1 MAVTKTTQNALR
13 ASLKH
18 EDAAL
23 AERLPEVAAMT
34 PAPEAPTPD
43 APTPVKPAARAAK
56 PRKAPT
62 ARPTTRAR
70 STTAALTPVDAKPPA
85 PALEPA
91 APPARVAKKPNKA
104 SYRTDEPNKP
114 LVVAAKPKRSDDKPK
129 KKARTS
135 ANATKEIKSA
145 KLKPEKAV
153 KDAFSMLP
161 GEHAQLKT
169 LRKTLR
175 ETGHSVTRSDLLRAG
190 LALIGELSA
199 PALVAHLD
207 QLPPTKSKRKK

>member
-23 AERLPEVAAMT
+23 AERLPEVATIT
-34 PAPEAPTPD
+34 PTPEAPTPD
-43 APTPVKPAARAAK
+43 SPMPVKPAGRTTK

-70 STTAALTPVDAKPPA
+70 STTATPAPVDAKPPA
-85 PALEPA
+85 PVPEPA
-91 APPARVAKKPNKA
+91 APPAKVAKKSNEA

-114 LVVAAKPKRSDDKPK
+114 LVVAAKPKRSDDEPK

-135 ANATKEIKSA
+135 TNATKEIKSA

-153 KDAFSMLP
+153 KDTFSMLP

-175 ETGHSVTRSDLLRAG
+175 GIGHSVTRSDLLRAG
-190 LALIGELSA
+190 LALIGELST

-207 QLPPTKSKRKK
+207 HLPPTKSKRKK